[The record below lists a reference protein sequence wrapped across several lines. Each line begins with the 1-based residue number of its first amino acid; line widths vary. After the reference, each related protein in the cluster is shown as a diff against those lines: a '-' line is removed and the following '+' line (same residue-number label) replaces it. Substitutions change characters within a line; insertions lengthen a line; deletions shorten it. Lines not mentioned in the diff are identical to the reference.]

1 MTDCLIQ
8 ADDIAQNH
16 RSVVLLHVQTIC
28 FSTKIR
34 KQMLL
39 FFYACMLF
47 VPELSE
53 CMYECPKNYYERLN
67 FVCVAKFNPR
77 QQHAGDCP
85 FP

>member
-34 KQMLL
+34 KQMLSFFMLVCCL
-39 FFYACMLF
+39 FPSCRNVCMS
-47 VPELSE
+47 VRKIT
-53 CMYECPKNYYERLN
+53 MN
-67 FVCVAKFNPR
+67 
-77 QQHAGDCP
+77 G
-85 FP
+85 